1 MREIE
6 HGSFTPLVFSL
17 TGGMEKAATV
27 FYKRLASL
35 IAVKREQ
42 PYSSTLSWLRY
53 SLGFALLKCAIQCIR
68 GARSSIG
75 AAGRQMLTPL
85 ELVAA
90 EKNFSA

>member
-17 TGGMEKAATV
+17 TGGMGKAATV
-27 FYKRLASL
+27 FYKRLALL

-42 PYSSTLSWLRY
+42 PYSSRLSWLRC

-68 GARSSIG
+68 GAHSSIG
-75 AAGRQMLTPL
+75 AAGRQMLPPL
-85 ELVAA
+85 DLVAV
-90 EKNFSA
+90 ETNFFT